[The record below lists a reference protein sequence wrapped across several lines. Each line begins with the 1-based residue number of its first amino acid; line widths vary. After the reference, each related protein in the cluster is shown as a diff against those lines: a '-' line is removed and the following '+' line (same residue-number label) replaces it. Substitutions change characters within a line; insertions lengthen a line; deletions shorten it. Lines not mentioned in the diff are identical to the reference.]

1 MGRRRDEL
9 MERATGLPVL
19 QSGAEHS
26 LLAVKAQGAR
36 VYDVDNIGYV
46 DYLGG
51 GGSAI
56 VGYANQFILDAV
68 RKVLTTGIPEGFHV
82 PQEVELAESLG
93 SVLPWVGSWWFCRHQ
108 DEAVR
113 QVLRWARRTTGRQT
127 FLVLDGG
134 APLRFGARPGTRD
147 GDAVPIREVPGWD
160 IDRIEA
166 ALTGGAKKIAAMI
179 LDPLMTR
186 VGLVPPPGGALQR
199 IAETCQRA
207 GVLLILDERVSGF
220 RIARGGAAAW
230 AGIEPD
236 VAILGGALG
245 GGFPIGVVAY
255 RNGLEGTEPEAHE
268 PMPIPHPVSLA
279 AADAVVSILK
289 NDTVYE
295 RLEERGAQLGEGL
308 TQLAER
314 FSRPMVVNRV
324 GSAFAIYMTRADVVN
339 RESAEAIDADAHR
352 RFVGGLLA
360 EGVLLPQHPGRIAFV
375 SSAHG
380 AKDVDETLGACERVL
395 MRLYQEDLP

>member
-9 MERATGLPVL
+9 LERAGGLPVL
-19 QSGAEHS
+19 RSGAEHS

-36 VYDVDNIGYV
+36 VYDVDNIGYI
-46 DYLGG
+46 DFLGG

-82 PQEVELAESLG
+82 PQEVELAESLT
-93 SVLPWVGSWWFCRHQ
+93 SVLPWVGNWWFCRHQ

-134 APLRFGARPGTRD
+134 APLRFGARPGSR
-147 GDAVPIREVPGWD
+147 GDETIPIREVPGWD
-160 IDRIEA
+160 VDRIEA
-166 ALTGGAKKIAAMI
+166 ALAGGAKKIAALI
-179 LDPLMTR
+179 IDPLMTR
-186 VGLVPPPGGALQR
+186 VGLVPPPEGALQR
-199 IAETCQRA
+199 IAEACQRA
-207 GVLLILDERVSGF
+207 GVLLVLDERVSGF

-236 VAILGGALG
+236 IAIYGGALG
-245 GGFPIGVVAY
+245 GGFPIGIVAF
-255 RNGLEGTEPEAHE
+255 RTGLDGTEPEADE

-279 AADAVVSILK
+279 AADAVLSIVK
-289 NDTVYE
+289 NDTIYE
-295 RLEERGAQLGEGL
+295 RLEERGAQLGDGL
-308 TQLAER
+308 VQLAER
-314 FSRPMVVNRV
+314 FSRRMVVNRI
-324 GSAFAIYMTRADVVN
+324 GSAFAVYMTADEVSD
-339 RESAEAIDADAHR
+339 RESAERTDADAHR
-352 RFVGGLLA
+352 RFVGGLLN
-360 EGVLLPQHPGRIAFV
+360 EGVLLPQRPGRIAFV

-380 AKDVDETLGACERVL
+380 AKDIDETLGACERVL